1 MIKRTRINYIEP
13 DAVLSP
19 SLLVDGAD
27 SVLQT
32 YSETTGEYYPNRAL
46 IPLTLTPL
54 IGYRLP
60 NGEAVQNAHQK
71 MSDVKW
77 FRLTGDKR
85 IGDAGT
91 EITHTPGLY
100 EINTNAAS
108 EKYGE
113 IKIYEN
119 VPPGTQ
125 VTYAFQAW
133 VSAST
138 RKQVTLTYAANTIKT
153 EQMPRLFFDNAHV
166 TTFNPLEDIPKIKVR
181 PYLSPEPDPAKA
193 TVAYVWKA
201 RHATSESKLSS
212 EWSVVGTTPLDF
224 ALSVDPTTGELTID
238 RDSMPDDIRL
248 ICEATI
254 TIGTKK
260 TVLSRAYAHRRKM
273 PKLIWDVRGLMD
285 ITTETSRIQP
295 EAIATHA
302 KGVVADADLFREV
315 DQRWYRC
322 GSTDVHIASG
332 QKPILAV
339 TDITSN
345 GIMNVGFD
353 PKDRGGWKILT
364 DGAGRAILNGAGKP
378 ILVRYKPD

>member
-1 MIKRTRINYIEP
+1 MIIKRTKINYVETDPQIF
-13 DAVLSP
+13 A
-19 SLLVDGAD
+19 SLLEDGAD

-32 YSETTGEYYPNRAL
+32 YSETTGEYFPNRAL

-60 NGEAVQNAHQK
+60 SGEQSSNAHLK
-71 MSDVKW
+71 MSDIKW
-77 FRLTGDKR
+77 YRLTGNKK

-91 EITHTPGLY
+91 EIVHTAGVF
-100 EINTNAAS
+100 EINTDTTS

-125 VTYAFQAW
+125 VTYVFQGW
-133 VSAST
+133 LST
-138 RKQVTLTYAANTIKT
+138 PSRKLITLSCGARTIKT
-153 EQMPRLFFDNAHV
+153 ELMPRLFFDNAHI
-166 TTFNPLEDIPKIKVR
+166 TTYNPLGDIPEIKVR

-254 TIGTKK
+254 TIGTKQ
-260 TVLSRAYAHRRKM
+260 TVLSRAYAHKRRL
-273 PKLIWDVRGLMD
+273 PRIDWDTVGLMNISKD
-285 ITTETSRIQP
+285 ILRIQP
-295 EAIATHA
+295 EAVATIAKT
-302 KGVVADADLFREV
+302 VVPDDKLFKEI

-339 TDITSN
+339 ADITSN
-345 GIMNVGFD
+345 GIMNVGFE
-353 PKDRGGWKILT
+353 PRDRGGWKVFT

-378 ILVRYKPD
+378 ILVR